1 MTTTNEGAM
10 GQTGEGE
17 WFGHPKGLFYL
28 FFAEMW
34 ERFCFY
40 GMRNILVLYMV
51 NYFVFSDEYAQGG
64 VYAAYMSLVYCMAI
78 LGGYMADRYLGY
90 RRSIIFGGILMSIG
104 MVMLLFNKELLG
116 YVGIP
121 LTSWLE
127 QFFFFGGMATIIIG
141 NGYFKPNISAIVGR
155 LYAKGD
161 RRRDS
166 GFTIFY
172 MGINVGAFGGG
183 LICGYLGQQ
192 ISWPLG
198 FGIAALGMILGVI
211 VFGSR
216 AATRSLGGHGDAPD
230 AALAKRSFPFIIVGS
245 VLAIPVIYYFLQHSH
260 IVGYLLGATALI
272 VVGTFL
278 RVAIKEDKVQREQ
291 IFALLALVMF
301 NPVFWAFFEQAGSSL
316 TLYADRNLDRVIFG
330 WEMPSSWPQNF
341 NALFIITLAPVFAWL
356 WVWLSKK
363 GREPSIPMKFSLG
376 LWQLGFGFMILVIGG
391 KYFAK
396 DGITPLSFMVLL
408 YLLLTWGELC
418 LSPVGL
424 SMITKL
430 APPRLTGMAMG
441 AWFLSISGAQYMAG
455 QIAALTGAAGG
466 VAGGEGVSAVE
477 SLKVYT
483 GVYQTSAM
491 FIFGAALLLLLLVP
505 LLRKWT
511 HGVQ

>member
-1 MTTTNEGAM
+1 MTTTEPGAPH
-10 GQTGEGE
+10 TPKEE

-40 GMRNILVLYMV
+40 GMRNILVLYMTY
-51 NYFVFSDEYAQGG
+51 YFLFSDEFAQGG

-78 LGGYMADRYLGY
+78 FGGYMADKYLGY
-90 RRSIIFGGILMSIG
+90 RRSIIFGGIVMAAG
-104 MVMLLFNKELLG
+104 MVMLLFNRELLG
-116 YVGIP
+116 YIGIP
-121 LTSWLE
+121 LTKGLE
-127 QFFFFGGMATIIIG
+127 QFFFFAGMATIIIG

-155 LYAKGD
+155 LYERGD
-161 RRRDS
+161 PRRDA

-211 VFGSR
+211 VFGSP
-216 AATRSLGGHGDAPD
+216 AATKHLHGHGDAPD
-230 AALAKRSFPFIIVGS
+230 PALMKRSFPWIVIGS
-245 VLAIPVIYYFLQHSH
+245 LLCIPVIYYFLLHGE
-260 IVGYLLGATALI
+260 IVGYLLGATALA
-272 VVGTFL
+272 VLGTFVW
-278 RVAIKEDKVQREQ
+278 VAIREDKVQREQ
-291 IFALLALVMF
+291 IFVLLVLVLF

-316 TLYADRNLDRVIFG
+316 TLYADRNLNRSILG

-356 WVWLSKK
+356 WVWLAKKSK
-363 GREPSIPMKFSLG
+363 EPSIPMKFSLG
-376 LWQLGFGFMILVIGG
+376 LWQLGLGFVVLVIGG
-391 KYFAK
+391 RYFAK
-396 DGITPLSFMVLL
+396 DGITPLGFMVLL
-408 YLLLTWGELC
+408 YLFLTWGELC

-430 APPRLTGMAMG
+430 APQRLTGMAMG
-441 AWFLSISGAQYMAG
+441 AWFLSISGAQYLAG

-466 VAGGEGVSAVE
+466 EAGGEGVPAVE
-477 SLKVYT
+477 SLVIYT
-483 GVYQTSAM
+483 GVYQTSAL
-491 FIFGAALLLLLLVP
+491 FIFGAAAVLLLLVP
-505 LLRKWT
+505 MLKKWT

>member
-1 MTTTNEGAM
+1 LTTTNEGAAAAP
-10 GQTGEGE
+10 QEE

-51 NYFVFSDEYAQGG
+51 NYFVFSDEFAQGG

-78 LGGYMADRYLGY
+78 LGGFMADKYLGY
-90 RRSIIFGGILMSIG
+90 RRSIIFGGIVMAAG
-104 MVMLLFNKELLG
+104 MVMLLFNRELLG
-116 YVGIP
+116 YIGIP
-121 LTSWLE
+121 FTEGLE
-127 QFFFFGGMATIIIG
+127 HFFFFAGMATIIIG

-155 LYAKGD
+155 LYAPGD
-161 RRRDS
+161 RRRDA

-183 LICGYLGQQ
+183 LLCGYLGQQ
-192 ISWPLG
+192 VSWPLG
-198 FGIAALGMILGVI
+198 FGVAALGMILGVV
-211 VFGSR
+211 VFGSKG
-216 AATRSLGGHGDAPD
+216 ATKHLHGHGDAPD
-230 AALAKRSFPFIIVGS
+230 EGLAKKSFPWILIGS
-245 VLAIPVIYYFLQHSH
+245 LLGIPIIYYFLQHGE
-260 IVGYLLGATALI
+260 IVGYLLGATAL
-272 VVGTFL
+272 VVLGTFL
-278 RVAIKEDKVQREQ
+278 WVAIREDKVQREQ
-291 IFALLALVMF
+291 IFVLLVLVIF
-301 NPVFWAFFEQAGSSL
+301 NPIFWAFFEQAGSSL
-316 TLYADRNLDRVIFG
+316 TLYADRNLNRSIFG

-356 WVWLSKK
+356 WVWLAKKSK
-363 GREPSIPMKFSLG
+363 EPSIPMKFSLG
-376 LWQLGFGFMILVIGG
+376 MWQLGIGFLILVIGG
-391 KYFAK
+391 RYFAK
-396 DGITPLSFMVLL
+396 DGITPLGFMVLL

-441 AWFLSISGAQYMAG
+441 AWFLSISGAQYVAG
-455 QIAALTGAAGG
+455 QLAALTGAAGG
-466 VAGGEGVSAVE
+466 VAGGEGVPATE
-477 SLKVYT
+477 SLEIYT
-483 GVYQTSAM
+483 GVYQNSTL

-505 LLRKWT
+505 LLKKWT